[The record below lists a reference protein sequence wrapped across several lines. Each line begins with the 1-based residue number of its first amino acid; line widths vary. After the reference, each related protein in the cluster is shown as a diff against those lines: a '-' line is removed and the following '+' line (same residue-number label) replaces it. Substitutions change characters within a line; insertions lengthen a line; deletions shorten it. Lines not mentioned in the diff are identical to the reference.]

1 MLRNY
6 FKVTLRNIFKY
17 RVFSFINIFGLA
29 LAIACSIIVIFYVR
43 NEITFDQFHE
53 KADRVYRPYYKF
65 KRGATEGTGVQTP
78 FIFGKQ
84 LKDNYPEIESY
95 SILTSFFNQVYKDE
109 NSFPEEIHIAGEE
122 FFNIFSF
129 SVLHGETSNVLN
141 DASSIILTEEMAEKY
156 FGRSNVVNELLIIEV
171 GGEEKN
177 FIVKAVLQNIPSNSS
192 LRFNFLISDLHTK
205 DIFPAPMLTSWNMIT
220 GETYVLLHDNVDKVE
235 LEPKFSSLVEQ
246 VMGDELDGG
255 EFAIFLQ
262 SLTDIHL
269 NTDMPEGNVPV
280 SDPKYT
286 IILAGISILILLLAC
301 INFVTL
307 SLGRSFS
314 RAKEIGIRKS
324 TGANRK
330 QIVIQ
335 FLGESILMSILALF
349 IGLILAYIILPWF
362 NELADLNLKFTLDVG
377 NILLIVGITIL
388 TGVLAGIYP
397 ALIVSGFKPL
407 DIIKSDLRLGKGNN
421 ILGSVL
427 VTGQFALTV
436 FMIACTVIMKDQLSY
451 LQNKN
456 LGFDKDHVVVVP
468 VRVGEARGLREV
480 VKRGMERAT
489 ILDNAVMNKPGI
501 LATGIASHTFEPGGW
516 THIGYQVD
524 DEETNWFYYNTI
536 NPGFIPA
543 MKMEIVQGRNFEW
556 ENQAD
561 MKRSIIVNE
570 AFVKEYELENPIGD
584 RIPHEPFID
593 HEIVGVVKNFH
604 IASLHARIEPL
615 IMAMNVEIGFSGA
628 NNVSISSSEIP
639 KLFVR
644 LEGGQIQE
652 GIEMVRSEW
661 EKTFPG
667 EPFDYTFMEDNLK
680 EQYER
685 EQNLSKV
692 VTSSSILA
700 IIIGCLG
707 LFGLSTLSLA
717 GKLKEISIRKV
728 FGASKASIYL
738 ILSKRFVILLSVAI
752 IISFPA
758 TISVMN
764 KWLTEFEYRI
774 NIGPGS
780 LILAALISLAV
791 LLASISYQGLSA
803 VRTNPAE
810 TLRNE

>member
-6 FKVTLRNIFKY
+6 LKITLRNIFKY
-17 RVFSFINIFGLA
+17 KVFSFINIFGLA

-43 NEITFDQFHE
+43 NEVTFDQFHE
-53 KADRVYRPYYKF
+53 KADRIYRPFTKF
-65 KRGATEGTGVQTP
+65 KIGAREGTGVHTP
-78 FIFGKQ
+78 FIMGKQ

-109 NSFPEEIHIAGEE
+109 NSFPEEVHIAGED

-129 SVLHGETSNVLN
+129 SVLHGETKNALN

-156 FGRSNVVNELLIIEV
+156 FGKTDVINELLIIEV

-177 FIVKAVLQNIPSNSS
+177 FTVKAVLKNIPSNSS
-192 LRFNFLISDLHTK
+192 LRFNFLISDIHTK

-220 GETYVLLHDNVDKVE
+220 GETYVLLHENVDKTQ

-246 VMGDELDGG
+246 VMGDDLNGG

-262 SLTDIHL
+262 PLTDIHL

-330 QIVIQ
+330 QIIFQ
-335 FLGESILMSILALF
+335 FLGESILMSILALL
-349 IGLILAYIILPWF
+349 IGLIMAYIILPWF
-362 NELADLNLKFTLDVG
+362 NELADLNLRFSLDIG
-377 NILLIVGITIL
+377 NILLIFGITIL
-388 TGVLAGIYP
+388 TGILAGIYP

-421 ILGSVL
+421 TLGSVL

-468 VRVGEARGLREV
+468 VRVGEAKGLQDV
-480 VKRGMERAT
+480 VKRGMERAA
-489 ILDNAVMNKPGI
+489 IFDNALANKPGI
-501 LATGIASHTFEPGGW
+501 ISTGIASHTFEPGGW

-570 AFVKEYELENPIGD
+570 AFVMEYELENPIGD

-593 HEIVGVVKNFH
+593 HEIVGVVKDFH
-604 IASLHARIEPL
+604 IASLHAKIEPL

-644 LEGGQIQE
+644 LEGGKIQE
-652 GIEMVRSEW
+652 GIELVRVEW

-667 EPFDYTFMEDNLK
+667 EPFDYSFIEDNLK

-685 EQNLSKV
+685 EQNLSKI

-717 GKLKEISIRKV
+717 
-728 FGASKASIYL
+728 
-738 ILSKRFVILLSVAI
+738 
-752 IISFPA
+752 
-758 TISVMN
+758 
-764 KWLTEFEYRI
+764 
-774 NIGPGS
+774 
-780 LILAALISLAV
+780 
-791 LLASISYQGLSA
+791 
-803 VRTNPAE
+803 
-810 TLRNE
+810 